1 MKTLPI
7 YLVRSEVQTACLQ
20 LTLLAADPDRVEEL
34 TLPDGSSEA
43 EMETWIEAIMDAR
56 FASAAAMMESIAD
69 DNGQLKRKT
78 GSACRRYMNKL
89 TFPSAHQLALRK
101 LWIFAITTVR
111 LPHPLLCLTSAS
123 TASAKGFCMTRAGPP
138 WLLSR
143 CQPALTSSSN

>member
-89 TFPSAHQLALRK
+89 TFPS
-101 LWIFAITTVR
+101 
-111 LPHPLLCLTSAS
+111 LPISWHCGSSGYSLLQQSAS
-123 TASAKGFCMTRAGPP
+123 LTRYFVLLPP
-138 WLLSR
+138 VLRAQRDSV
-143 CQPALTSSSN
+143 